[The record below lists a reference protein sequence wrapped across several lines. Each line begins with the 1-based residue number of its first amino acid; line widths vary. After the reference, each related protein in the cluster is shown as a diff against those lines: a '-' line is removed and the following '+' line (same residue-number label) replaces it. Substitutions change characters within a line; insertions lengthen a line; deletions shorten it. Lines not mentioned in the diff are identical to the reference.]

1 MLTKNIKLSLVFT
14 LIFSGVLILNTFAGN
29 WDIPVDKKEKNSY
42 VKFDAAASKEGQTI
56 YTKNCSS
63 CHGDVGKNNS
73 LKSLKPIPPD
83 MASAKTQS
91 YTDGELF
98 YILNT
103 GKGLMPSFKNVLN
116 ETERWK
122 VISYVRSF
130 NNNYVQ
136 VLSKTDPTKS
146 NLVKINLV
154 YDSIKSV
161 VNVQVTASEKNA
173 VVTLKDAEIILFVS
187 RTFGKIQIDK
197 ALRTDNEGRATFN
210 FAKDMPG
217 DKLGNLELVVKVNDE
232 VYGEIESKST
242 LKIGVPTNRPSLT
255 EKRAMWNVMS
265 KAPIWLLSIYTLAV
279 ISFIIFLSFLLYK
292 LRIVWISSNKLKK

>member
-1 MLTKNIKLSLVFT
+1 MHTKNIKLSLVFT
-14 LIFSGVLILNTFAGN
+14 LIFSGVLILNTFADN

-42 VKFDAAASKEGQTI
+42 IKFDAAASKEGQTI

-103 GKGLMPSFKNVLN
+103 GRGLMPSFKNVLN

-122 VISYVRSF
+122 VISYIRSY

-161 VNVQVTASEKNA
+161 VNVQVTASEKNG
-173 VVTLKDAEIILFVS
+173 VVTLKDAEIGLFVS

-197 ALRTDNEGRATFN
+197 ALRTDSEGRATFN

-255 EKRAMWNVMS
+255 EKRAMWNVMA

-292 LRIVWISSNKLKK
+292 LRIVWMSSNELKK

>member
-1 MLTKNIKLSLVFT
+1 MHTKNIKLSLVFT
-14 LIFSGVLILNTFAGN
+14 LIFSGVLILNTFADN

-63 CHGDVGKNNS
+63 CHGDIGKNNS

-103 GKGLMPSFKNVLN
+103 GRGLMPSFKNVLN

-255 EKRAMWNVMS
+255 EKRAMWNVMA

-292 LRIVWISSNKLKK
+292 LRIVWISSNKLK